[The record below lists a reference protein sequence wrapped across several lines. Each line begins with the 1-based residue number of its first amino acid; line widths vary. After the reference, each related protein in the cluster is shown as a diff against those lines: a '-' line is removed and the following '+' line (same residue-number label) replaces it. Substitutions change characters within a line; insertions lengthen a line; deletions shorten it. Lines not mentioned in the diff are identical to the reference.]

1 MRRYMR
7 DSSPYFWKTLSMSAG
22 LVFISREVEV
32 EVKVEEEGTDLTDP
46 DWGVKA
52 DAMLA
57 WHANRARRREACLK
71 EAIVIVYTIA
81 VSS

>member
-1 MRRYMR
+1 M
-7 DSSPYFWKTLSMSAG
+7 
-22 LVFISREVEV
+22 

-46 DWGVKA
+46 ADWGVKA
-52 DAMLA
+52 DAMLD